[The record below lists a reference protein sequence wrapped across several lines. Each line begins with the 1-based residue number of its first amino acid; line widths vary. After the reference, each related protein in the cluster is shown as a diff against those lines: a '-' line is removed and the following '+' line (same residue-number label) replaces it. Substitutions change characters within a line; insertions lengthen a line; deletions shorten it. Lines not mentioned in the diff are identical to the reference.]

1 MNFRLTLATLLTGIV
16 LSTVAIAA
24 PIDRAALIA
33 QLCGNAAAMGE
44 ASATLTNLAVTG
56 PEDERQ
62 WAGPLARGVMDRS
75 LICDPSGAVL
85 KTDTGTLDAV
95 TREAR
100 PAGEGGRSPVLSLKN
115 RATFELADA
124 ALALRNSDSLQLRAN
139 ALRTLERRAA
149 ILPEGL
155 LEAAAKTETDPNL
168 QAQIDTIAQTAMLG
182 SSDPAKRVNAIGR
195 IADNPSRRNLMLVQG
210 LAADPAYIAAPSFRT
225 AVDNASARIQ
235 RGIMIGDVLAALYN
249 GLSFASI
256 LFMAAIG
263 LAVIFGLMGVINL
276 AQGELIMIGAYV
288 TWMVQEGLRMA
299 APGLLDWYLVIAIP
313 AAFLVTAAIGIA
325 LEASLL
331 RHLYKRPLMSLLA
344 TWAVS
349 LFLMNLVRVIFGTQ
363 NLQFETP
370 FYVTG
375 GVPVI
380 GDFIFTW
387 NRMFAIAFAVA
398 TLLITWV
405 VVRRT
410 PLGLNIRAVT
420 QNRDMAACIG
430 IPTRRVD
437 MMAFGLGSGLAGL
450 AGLALSPIYSINPQM
465 GQGFVIDSFMVVV
478 LGGVGTI
485 AGTVVAALGIGQI
498 NVLIEPLWGAVAAKV
513 IVLLMI
519 IAFLQWRPEGL
530 FAVKGRRK

>member
-1 MNFRLTLATLLTGIV
+1 MTGAL
-16 LSTVAIAA
+16 LSTPLVVAPAIAA
-24 PIDRAALIA
+24 PIDRAALVG
-33 QLCGNAAAMGE
+33 QLCGSATAMGE
-44 ASATLTNLAVTG
+44 ASTTLTALAATG

-62 WAGPLARGVMDRS
+62 WAGALARGLIDRS
-75 LICDPSGAVL
+75 LICDASGAVL
-85 KTDTGTLDAV
+85 KTDAGTLDAV
-95 TREAR
+95 TREPRA
-100 PAGEGGRSPVLSLKN
+100 AGEGGRSPVLSLKN

-124 ALALRNSDSLQLRAN
+124 ALTLRDSLSLQSRAN
-139 ALRTLERRAA
+139 ALRTLERRAST
-149 ILPEGL
+149 LPEGL
-155 LEAAAKTETDPNL
+155 LEAAAKAETDPGL
-168 QAQIDTIAQTAMLG
+168 QTQIDTIAQTAMLG
-182 SSDPAKRVNAIGR
+182 SSDPARRVNAIGR

-210 LAADPAYIAAPSFRT
+210 LGADPAYAADPKFRA
-225 AVDNASARIQ
+225 AVDDASARIE
-235 RGIMIGDVLAALYN
+235 RGILIGDVLAALYN

-288 TWMVQEGLRMA
+288 TWLVQEGLRYA

-313 AAFLVTAAIGIA
+313 AAFLITAAIGIG

-349 LFLMNLVRVIFGTQ
+349 LFLMNLVRVTFGTQ

-387 NRMFAIAFAVA
+387 NRMFAIAFATV
-398 TLLITWV
+398 TLLITWF

-465 GQGFVIDSFMVVV
+465 GQGFIIDSFMVVV

-498 NVLIEPLWGAVAAKV
+498 NVLIEPLWGAVTAKV